1 MKEAAMRVSLLAALK
16 KRGPCVSNRAKRR
29 GFTLIEVVA
38 ATAVTVVGLVSTF
51 YLVGLGST
59 VNSDAKN
66 VSQAYQICQQEI
78 ELLRNMPF
86 ATLQPLVKASTASG
100 TPESRFLKADGT
112 DDASRPG
119 DTGYPGLIANLG
131 NLRGGSGGVIITNDA
146 TASNQAK
153 HVTVVVRWTDPNNQA
168 RSAIVGTIIAQ
179 GGMGAR

>member
-1 MKEAAMRVSLLAALK
+1 MRITLLAAPNR
-16 KRGPCVSNRAKRR
+16 RGPCVSKGAKRR

-38 ATAVTVVGLVSTF
+38 ATAVIVVGLVSTF

-59 VNSDAKN
+59 VNSDARN
-66 VSQAYQICQQEI
+66 VSLAYQVCQQEI
-78 ELLRNMPF
+78 ELLRNVPF
-86 ATLQPLVKASTASG
+86 ATLQPVVKASTAAG
-100 TPESRFLKADGT
+100 TPESRFLKPDGT

-146 TASNQAK
+146 TASDQAK
-153 HVTVVVRWTDPNNQA
+153 HVTVVVRWTDPNKQT